1 MDGYTKMIKE
11 LTEVLFAA
19 IAIVKE
25 TAMEFI
31 PENFRKAIQF
41 AWVGGVGI
49 GNWMGYVLAALQFLA
64 EEGKFG
70 QDFCD
75 AMSYGYVAIDELH
88 VIVSFADDT
97 STETDITKLAS
108 NAAKEAAAGNA
119 LDAALKT
126 KAAVEE
132 AQKKA
137 VQDCI
142 NEGKDP
148 ATCANVTASTPAAA
162 DGTTAAPAD
171 GSASAPADGSASASA
186 DASAQPAAQPAASS

>member
-1 MDGYTKMIKE
+1 MIKE

-64 EEGKFG
+64 EEGQFG

-119 LDAALKT
+119 LDAALAT

-132 AQKKA
+132 AQKKE
-137 VQDCI
+137 VQAAIDA
-142 NEGKDP
+142 GQ
-148 ATCANVTASTPAAA
+148 TPP
-162 DGTTAAPAD
+162 TAD
-171 GSASAPADGSASASA
+171 GSASASASAQPADGSASASA
-186 DASAQPAAQPAASS
+186 DASAQPAASS